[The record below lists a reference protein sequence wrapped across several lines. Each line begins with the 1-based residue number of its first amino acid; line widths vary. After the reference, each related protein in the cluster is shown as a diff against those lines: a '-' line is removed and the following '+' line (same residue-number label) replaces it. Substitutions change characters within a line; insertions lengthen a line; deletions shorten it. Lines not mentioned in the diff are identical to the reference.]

1 MQDITITIDES
12 KLAWAKNKAAE
23 LDCPVERFLGHLVE
37 EKMRQELGCVDALKA
52 WTNLH
57 VQAQPIS
64 YPALNAKQKENYNF
78 HKVAAVL
85 AEFGFTS
92 IRLSDDWKG
101 ADFLA
106 LHKDGVLD
114 LKVQLKGVYTLNR
127 DYSKKDLWI
136 CFRHAITGRWYL
148 YPHDEALQWAMIDNP
163 NLANTVAWQQ
173 NGLWTNGAPSKAL
186 MAWLNQFAIPLK

>member
-64 YPALNAKQKENYNF
+64 YSDLKPKQKENYNF
-78 HKVAAVL
+78 HKAASVL

-106 LHKDGVLD
+106 LHKNGQLD
-114 LKVQLKGVYTLNR
+114 LKIQLKTVYSLA
-127 DYSKKDLWI
+127 KKYLEKELWI
-136 CFRHAITGRWYL
+136 CFFHAKTGVWFL
-148 YPHDEALQWAMIDNP
+148 YPHDDAVKWALINTK
-163 NLANTVAWQQ
+163 LAETESWQPDE
-173 NGLWTNGAPSKAL
+173 GYWTNRSPSQVLMKWLQPYAIPSK
-186 MAWLNQFAIPLK
+186 